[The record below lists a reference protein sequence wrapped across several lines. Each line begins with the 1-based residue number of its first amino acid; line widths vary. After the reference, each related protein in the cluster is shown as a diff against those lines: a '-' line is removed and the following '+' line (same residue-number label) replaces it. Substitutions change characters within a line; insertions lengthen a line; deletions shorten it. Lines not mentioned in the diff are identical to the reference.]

1 MGHNWI
7 IDVLA
12 DVKAFA
18 EQNNLPLLA
27 GQLDDTLLVAHAEVV
42 TGMSAGTVK
51 VAGGHGR
58 NDRELAG
65 TVRVGN

>member
-12 DVKAFA
+12 DVKSFA

-27 GQLDDTLLVAHAEVV
+27 GQLDDTLLVAEAEVMTAR
-42 TGMSAGTVK
+42 TGNL
-51 VAGGHGR
+51 AGGHGR
-58 NDRELAG
+58 NDRKLAG
-65 TVRVGN
+65 TIGAGN